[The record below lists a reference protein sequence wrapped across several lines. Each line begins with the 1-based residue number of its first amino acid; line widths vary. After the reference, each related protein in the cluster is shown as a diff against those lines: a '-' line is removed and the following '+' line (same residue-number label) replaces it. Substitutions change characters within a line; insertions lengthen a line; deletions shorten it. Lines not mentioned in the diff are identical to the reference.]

1 MYTGVPWVSSTALWE
16 LLSKASHTLNSGL
29 GVSEPRK
36 GALGPLPSVTD
47 PTGPGLDP
55 KSPRE
60 QFLLQ
65 ARGRTQMEVHGLGS
79 QGAEPGP
86 EGKGDKRGPDSKT
99 HLPLWAALSSFFLQT
114 L

>member
-65 ARGRTQMEVHGLGS
+65 ARY
-79 QGAEPGP
+79 
-86 EGKGDKRGPDSKT
+86 
-99 HLPLWAALSSFFLQT
+99 PLSLRYLSL
-114 L
+114 